1 VTQLSPLGTSGR
13 PRGPRERPPVLV
25 LVREDEN
32 ALSVT
37 KLTELYLQ
45 YRLTHTTKL
54 SRSRIDGLQRTLRG
68 FAEVVDTTTLDESA
82 VKRWVASRADVA
94 PCTRYDEFCIVRA
107 CCTWLGD
114 RCYIT
119 PIDWSLSEWPRSLK
133 GRGHRAAVEE
143 ARACEQQLE
152 EYLYGVGLAQRSVVE
167 YVHEL
172 ARARR
177 WFAEKGH
184 DLATVPPSVVG
195 AYANTRAPS
204 WSTRK
209 MVRAALTHYWE
220 MTERRNPPVRAI
232 RVPPKP
238 RGRCRA
244 LQEGDTITL
253 AEAARTRGD
262 DPGLAVALMLY
273 AGLRRAEVA
282 TLRWECFDADFRW
295 MTIQGKFDIE
305 STIPVHGRLRPML
318 LEKGPATGW
327 IFPGRFAGRPSTGAR
342 IWNWVALVAREA
354 GVSEVTP
361 HRLRHAAVATVN
373 DNTGDLRAAQDFAR
387 HADPRTTAIYTRTTE
402 RRLKAAVDA
411 IDY

>member
-1 VTQLSPLGTSGR
+1 MSGR
-13 PRGPRERPPVLV
+13 ARGPHERPPVLV

-45 YRLTHTTKL
+45 YRLTHTSKL

-68 FAEVVDTTTLDESA
+68 FADVVGTTTLDEDA

-114 RCYIT
+114 RRYIT
-119 PIDWSLSEWPRSLK
+119 PIDWKLSEWPRSLK
-133 GRGHRAAVEE
+133 SRGRRAAVEE
-143 ARACEQQLE
+143 ARACEQQFE

-184 DLATVPPSVVG
+184 DLATAPPSVVG

-209 MVRAALTHYWE
+209 MVRASLAHYWE
-220 MTERRNPPVRAI
+220 MTGRRNAPVRAI

-354 GVSEVTP
+354 GLSEVTP